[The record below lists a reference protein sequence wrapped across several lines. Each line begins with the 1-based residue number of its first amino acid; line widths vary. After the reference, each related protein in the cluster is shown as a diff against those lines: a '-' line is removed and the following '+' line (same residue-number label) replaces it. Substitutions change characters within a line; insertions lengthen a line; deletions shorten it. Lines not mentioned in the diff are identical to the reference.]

1 MGVFAAG
8 ALSFTTIIWVG
19 AQVQMSKRNKPQ
31 SILIFNSYKGSDVV
45 FGAYG
50 SWSYNIEDVGK
61 ENYCPR
67 VTMGTAFATL
77 NICWVE
83 QPKPN
88 NWPHIAITDLHY
100 YILYWV
106 VLLLLHWILCISWLA
121 CGMSWLAACIIRRK
135 HWIVR

>member
-77 NICWVE
+77 IICCVE
-83 QPKPN
+83 
-88 NWPHIAITDLHY
+88 IAT
-100 YILYWV
+100 
-106 VLLLLHWILCISWLA
+106 
-121 CGMSWLAACIIRRK
+121 
-135 HWIVR
+135 